1 MLTSA
6 SKSVTSDT
14 AGPSDRLDEPVTVAM
29 LREIGLF
36 GALSDEV
43 LQRLTKTLKTRRVAP
58 GDAVFR
64 EDDTFAHEM
73 YALLEGEM
81 EVTKRS
87 RRGRDL
93 RVALLGP
100 NDCFGEMS
108 LIDLQAR
115 SATVRA
121 VAPSR
126 LLTLTSEDM
135 DALYRSDLKSY
146 TLIVLNI
153 ARDMSRRLRVTD
165 GIMAEF
171 AANVLDEYVTA
182 KKG

>member
-6 SKSVTSDT
+6 SKW
-14 AGPSDRLDEPVTVAM
+14 GPGESLDGPVTVAL

-36 GALSDEV
+36 GALGDDV
-43 LQRLTKTLKTRRVAP
+43 LQRMAKTLKTARVAP
-58 GDAVFR
+58 GDTVFR
-64 EDDTFAHEM
+64 EDEAFAREM
-73 YALLEGEM
+73 YILLDGEM
-81 EVTKRS
+81 EVSKRS
-87 RRGRDL
+87 RRGREM

-108 LIDLQAR
+108 MIDLQVR

-126 LLTLTSEDM
+126 ILKLTSEDM

-153 ARDMSRRLRVTD
+153 ARDLSRRLRVTD
-165 GIMAEF
+165 GLMAAF
-171 AANVLDEYVTA
+171 AAHVLDEYVVA
-182 KKG
+182 KTR

>member
-6 SKSVTSDT
+6 SKS
-14 AGPSDRLDEPVTVAM
+14 GPGESLDGPVTVAL

-36 GALSDEV
+36 GALGDDV
-43 LQRLTKTLKTRRVAP
+43 LQRMAKTLKTARVAP
-58 GDAVFR
+58 GDTVFR
-64 EDDTFAHEM
+64 EDEAFAREM
-73 YALLEGEM
+73 YILLDGEM
-81 EVTKRS
+81 EVSKRS
-87 RRGRDL
+87 RRGREM

-108 LIDLQAR
+108 MIDLQVR

-126 LLTLTSEDM
+126 ILKLTSEDM

-153 ARDMSRRLRVTD
+153 ARDLSRRLRVTD
-165 GIMAEF
+165 GLMAEF
-171 AANVLDEYVTA
+171 AANVLDEYVVA
-182 KKG
+182 KTR